1 MNTTIAYRTIEAR
14 TQACVRLYPLARASG
29 IPDRPTSVPPRIWNR
44 KSNRSPRPRIQRRRV
59 GSVSAMGEARKRLRA
74 QEPGGVQQR
83 RPDMDEREDG
93 PYQPHRPIVVAA

>member
-1 MNTTIAYRTIEAR
+1 MNTAIAYGTIKAR

-29 IPDRPTSVPPRIWNR
+29 IPDRPTRIWNR

-83 RPDMDEREDG
+83 RPDTDEREDG